1 MANHPVYDIHTPYM
15 EAYTNITA
23 AIEKAIEVIV
33 EDFPGMDA
41 LEIQEQ
47 LRHSLQDI
55 SKTFSSQ
62 NNILLY
68 VIAMRELQ
76 S

>member
-1 MANHPVYDIHTPYM
+1 MTNHPVYSIHTPYM
-15 EAYTNITA
+15 EAYTSITA

-33 EDFPGMDA
+33 EDFPEMGA
-41 LEIQEQ
+41 LEIQGQ

-68 VIAMRELQ
+68 VTALREAQ